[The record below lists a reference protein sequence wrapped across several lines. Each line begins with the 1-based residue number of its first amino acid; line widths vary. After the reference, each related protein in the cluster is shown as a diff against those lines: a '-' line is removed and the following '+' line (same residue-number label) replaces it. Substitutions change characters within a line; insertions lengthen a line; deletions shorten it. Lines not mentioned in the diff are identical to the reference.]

1 MVCNMVL
8 ATCSTH
14 LFSATSHL
22 LCPRKWFFKVSR
34 IFNFQTKKMQKRGP
48 NGTRLE
54 FFQRKLAMQQCNA
67 KSSSYQHFYGKL
79 LVESPTNHRKVSAY
93 SHPNGIT
100 VSFSIPRNGEAKNS
114 LDIFTPR
121 PKKVF
126 PFSLFYFQRTSAHRQ
141 VERFQNERFR
151 QVIYN

>member
-8 ATCSTH
+8 GNSLYT
-14 LFSATSHL
+14 LFSATSHHL
-22 LCPRKWFFKVSR
+22 LKGSESRFSNIRGFPISFRRFSQFKKWDQIAPVWKVVR
-34 IFNFQTKKMQKRGP
+34 
-48 NGTRLE
+48 
-54 FFQRKLAMQQCNA
+54 CNA

-126 PFSLFYFQRTSAHRQ
+126 PFSLFYFQRTSAHR
-141 VERFQNERFR
+141 
-151 QVIYN
+151 